1 MREMEG
7 LEVQRKRTKREGRDG
22 RRGSDKWG
30 NEEEE
35 QPWDGE
41 REEPQGSWVAD
52 SSERR
57 RENQRK
63 AAGRVGREQWSVGKT
78 LGTLL

>member
-7 LEVQRKRTKREGRDG
+7 MEVQRERTTKREGRDG

-35 QPWDGE
+35 HPWDGE
-41 REEPQGSWVAD
+41 REEPQGSWVVD
-52 SSERR
+52 SSECR

-63 AAGRVGREQWSVGKT
+63 PAGKVEREQ
-78 LGTLL
+78 